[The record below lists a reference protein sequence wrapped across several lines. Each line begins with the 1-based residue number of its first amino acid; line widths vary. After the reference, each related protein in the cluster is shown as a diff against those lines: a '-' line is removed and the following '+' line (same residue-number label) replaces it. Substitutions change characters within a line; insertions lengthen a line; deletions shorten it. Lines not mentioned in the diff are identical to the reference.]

1 MNTWSSI
8 SRSILFRG
16 EQKKKFGFDI
26 YCNKMHMYCL
36 KIAEKVLCIAN
47 AQEILKPGFG
57 FLPKCPTIE
66 KVALCNTIYVQSLFF
81 YCFRGLTNGFICIL
95 LKCTCTNVSS
105 AILSLL
111 SLIEMRK
118 CICDSDFSQ
127 NVPKSYFARFR
138 RCFLLCVLL
147 RN

>member
-1 MNTWSSI
+1 MLLW
-8 SRSILFRG
+8 LFLC

-36 KIAEKVLCIAN
+36 KIAGKNPMHSLCSRNFNTGVSISPKMSHQRKSSTLQYHIA
-47 AQEILKPGFG
+47 
-57 FLPKCPTIE
+57 
-66 KVALCNTIYVQSLFF
+66 VQSLFD
-81 YCFRGLTNGFICIL
+81 CFRGLTNGFIFIL
-95 LKCTCTNVSS
+95 LKCSCTNVSS

-111 SLIEMRK
+111 SIIETRK

-127 NVPKSYFARFR
+127 NVPKRYFARFR
-138 RCFLLCVLL
+138 RFFLQCVLL

>member
-1 MNTWSSI
+1 MLLW
-8 SRSILFRG
+8 LFLC

-36 KIAEKVLCIAN
+36 KMAEKILCIAN
-47 AQEILKPGFG
+47 AQEFLIPGFG
-57 FLPKCPTIE
+57 FLPKCPTSE
-66 KVALCNTIYVQSLFF
+66 KSSTLQYHIAVQSLFDR
-81 YCFRGLTNGFICIL
+81 FRGLTNGFICIL

-111 SLIEMRK
+111 SLIEMRT

-127 NVPKSYFARFR
+127 NVPKRYFARFR
-138 RCFLLCVLL
+138 RCFLQCVLL
-147 RN
+147 KN